1 MEEGDK
7 QGRNNF
13 GASRGSF
20 EDFFFGKSKVVFS
33 FRRKNFESV
42 CITEGKRIGGR
53 YISRSFP
60 SFNVSEIHA

>member
-13 GASRGSF
+13 DASRGSF
-20 EDFFFGKSKVVFS
+20 EDFFFGKSKVFS